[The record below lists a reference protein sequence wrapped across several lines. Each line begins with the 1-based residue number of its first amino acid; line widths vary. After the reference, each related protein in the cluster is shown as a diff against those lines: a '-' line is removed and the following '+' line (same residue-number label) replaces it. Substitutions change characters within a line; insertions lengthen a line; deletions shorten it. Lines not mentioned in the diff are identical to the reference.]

1 MKRGLLVI
9 AGVLLASLTTA
20 VLNGSASGVSAQ
32 GQSSVN
38 MLAVDAGPR
47 KCVVTTTPMDFGRY
61 DAASANAVAPL
72 DAQATITVAC
82 TKGAV
87 VNISIDNGTSGT
99 AGVRRM
105 IGGASSY
112 LTYELFQDIAH
123 AMRWGTT
130 ANDGY
135 PGGVAPSR
143 DPRPFTVY
151 GRVTGGQDVAE
162 GAYQDTVVVTV
173 NF

>member
-1 MKRGLLVI
+1 MKRVSLVTSTL
-9 AGVLLASLTTA
+9 LLASFT
-20 VLNGSASGVSAQ
+20 SASLIRSTSRVLAQ
-32 GQSSVN
+32 GQASTD
-38 MLAVDAGPR
+38 MLANATVMR

-61 DAASANAVAPL
+61 DPAAANATAPL
-72 DAQATITVAC
+72 DAQATIIVAC
-82 TKGAV
+82 TKGAL

-99 AGVRRM
+99 SGVRRM

-123 AMRWGTT
+123 AMRWGST
-130 ANDGY
+130 ADDGY

-143 DPRPFTVY
+143 DPRPFIVY

>member
-1 MKRGLLVI
+1 MKRVLPAISGL
-9 AGVLLASLTTA
+9 LLASLTSSSLIWSTPHI
-20 VLNGSASGVSAQ
+20 SAQ
-32 GQSSVN
+32 GQVSAEMAATASV
-38 MLAVDAGPR
+38 MR
-47 KCVVTTTPMDFGRY
+47 KCVVTTTPMDFGSY
-61 DAASANAVAPL
+61 DPVSANATAPL

-82 TKGAV
+82 TKGAL

-99 AGVRRM
+99 SGVRRM

-123 AMRWGTT
+123 AMRWGST
-130 ANDGY
+130 ADDGY

-143 DPRPFTVY
+143 DPRSFIVY

-162 GAYQDTVVVTV
+162 GAFQDTVVVTV

>member
-1 MKRGLLVI
+1 MKRVLLAI
-9 AGVLLASLTTA
+9 SGVLLASLTVA
-20 VLNGSASGVSAQ
+20 SLLWSAPAVSAQ
-32 GQSSVN
+32 AQPSTDMAATATV
-38 MLAVDAGPR
+38 MR

-61 DAASANAVAPL
+61 DPASANATAPL

-82 TKGAV
+82 TKGAL

-99 AGVRRM
+99 PGVRRM
-105 IGGASSY
+105 IGGPNSY

-123 AMRWGTT
+123 AMRWGST
-130 ANDGY
+130 ADDGY

-143 DPRPFTVY
+143 DPRPFIVY
-151 GRVTGGQDVAE
+151 GRVMGGQDVAE
-162 GAYQDTVVVTV
+162 GAFQDTVTVTV

>member
-1 MKRGLLVI
+1 MK
-9 AGVLLASLTTA
+9 GVPLPVSALFLASL
-20 VLNGSASGVSAQ
+20 VSASLLCSTSGISAQ
-32 GQSSVN
+32 GQVSTDMAATATV
-38 MLAVDAGPR
+38 MR

-61 DAASANAVAPL
+61 DPASANATAPL
-72 DAQATITVAC
+72 DAQAIITVAC
-82 TKGAV
+82 TKGAL
-87 VNISIDNGTSGT
+87 VNISIDNGTSG
-99 AGVRRM
+99 ASGVRRM

-123 AMRWGTT
+123 AIRWGST
-130 ANDGY
+130 ADDGY

-143 DPRPFTVY
+143 DPRPFIVY

-162 GAYQDTVVVTV
+162 GAYHDTVIVTV